1 MVIGMSALAEHGI
14 DGVINIYSEFYN
26 NFFLIW
32 GKYRKG
38 LSAFHFGCPFNFIIR
53 SKTALSNHDRSERA

>member
-1 MVIGMSALAEHGI
+1 MVIGTSALAEHGI
-14 DGVINIYSEFYN
+14 DGVINMYYKFYN

-38 LSAFHFGCPFNFIIR
+38 LSAFYFSRPFNFVIR
-53 SKTALSNHDRSERA
+53 SKTALSNTDRSERA